1 MAVYTGALAGPVMPI
16 GDGYG
21 FNITAPNHRPL
32 LTLAYHTQREAD
44 VARDAV
50 AKALDP
56 AALREVSDQP

>member
-32 LTLAYHTQREAD
+32 LTLAYRTQREAD

-50 AKALDP
+50 AKARDP
-56 AALREVSDQP
+56 AALREVSHHP